1 MVYIATIYP
10 SKVDI
15 ISNIVSLCNLTI
27 LVLISIISVMEEKIN
42 LVQTDDF
49 FARYLFSNKGNEDIL
64 LDFVNAVRKD
74 AGETTFNSLELLDT
88 FNLKE
93 NILER
98 QTIVDARA
106 RTSSNEEIIV
116 EIQSTGN
123 IKYIPRIL
131 AYIAIAYVKQLNVD
145 LETIVNK
152 KLSKIDYTLLKP
164 VISINILDFI
174 LRPNDPKMHSIYR
187 LQDIESYK
195 ELTSDWEIH
204 LIELKKSL
212 NVNSQDLM
220 LWVKFFTSKNLEAD
234 RIMIT
239 KEKPIFNKV
248 FDSYERFKG
257 DKKLM
262 KAYREGQAYMA
273 SQIDMLTQERIDEKM
288 EIAKNMLAE
297 GYSIDDISKVTKLS
311 IKEISSLEK

>member
-1 MVYIATIYP
+1 M
-10 SKVDI
+10 
-15 ISNIVSLCNLTI
+15 
-27 LVLISIISVMEEKIN
+27 
-42 LVQTDDF
+42 
-49 FARYLFSNKGNEDIL
+49 
-64 LDFVNAVRKD
+64 
-74 AGETTFNSLELLDT
+74 LDT

-123 IKYIPRIL
+123 ISKYIPRIL
-131 AYIAIAYVKQLNVD
+131 AYIAIAYIKQLNVD

-152 KLSKIDYTLLKP
+152 KSSKIDYTLLKP

-204 LIELKKSL
+204 LIEL
-212 NVNSQDLM
+212 
-220 LWVKFFTSKNLEAD
+220 
-234 RIMIT
+234 
-239 KEKPIFNKV
+239 
-248 FDSYERFKG
+248 
-257 DKKLM
+257 
-262 KAYREGQAYMA
+262 
-273 SQIDMLTQERIDEKM
+273 
-288 EIAKNMLAE
+288 
-297 GYSIDDISKVTKLS
+297 
-311 IKEISSLEK
+311 

>member
-1 MVYIATIYP
+1 
-10 SKVDI
+10 
-15 ISNIVSLCNLTI
+15 
-27 LVLISIISVMEEKIN
+27 MEEKIN

-123 IKYIPRIL
+123 ISKYIPRIL
-131 AYIAIAYVKQLNVD
+131 AYIAIAYIKQLNVD

-152 KLSKIDYTLLKP
+152 KSSKIDYTLLKP

-204 LIELKKSL
+204 LIEL
-212 NVNSQDLM
+212 
-220 LWVKFFTSKNLEAD
+220 
-234 RIMIT
+234 
-239 KEKPIFNKV
+239 
-248 FDSYERFKG
+248 
-257 DKKLM
+257 
-262 KAYREGQAYMA
+262 
-273 SQIDMLTQERIDEKM
+273 
-288 EIAKNMLAE
+288 
-297 GYSIDDISKVTKLS
+297 
-311 IKEISSLEK
+311 